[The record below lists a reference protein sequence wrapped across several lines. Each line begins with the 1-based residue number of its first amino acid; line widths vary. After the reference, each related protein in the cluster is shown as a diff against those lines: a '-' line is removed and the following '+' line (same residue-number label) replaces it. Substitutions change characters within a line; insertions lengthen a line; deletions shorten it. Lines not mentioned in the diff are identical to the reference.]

1 MKSVSLSKNID
12 NNYNNKVSLINKKN
26 EIFGNKKR
34 TLVKKGK
41 SYSNLMTDINREK
54 TPNKITEEE
63 IKNNLETSFRLN
75 DKIDYAKKIKQAKEI
90 EDLRKI
96 YEKWSGERT
105 DLLNKTKSLIDDD
118 FILQK
123 FNSNNGCFL
132 SGYKKEKKDNNNR
145 YKNVLD
151 NENKIK
157 QELNLINTNN
167 LLEKNK
173 SKPIIIN
180 FKNQNYLF
188 NKNKNKDK
196 NKSIEENKIK
206 EELKKLNNSFE
217 VKKNKQIDIKIRKLF
232 LPRKN
237 FQANSKK
244 NKSFLEENKIKKEIK
259 NINNK
264 NKLKSLKEEISETND
279 ESISYKINNKKKLD
293 ISKNIIDEKKIIDIK
308 IKQSLDEDAKYK
320 KKLKIRTSKIRITTN
335 KGNENIDIKNIIK
348 KAYLFSEKNQNG
360 NLVEKLECALDL
372 DKYIQNEIKMNKD
385 NNLLLPE
392 EAVYYLDNVII
403 RFLGYFGSELKLR
416 NIKTYIEKNPT
427 KRILREISFKLIS
440 TGLAFQKIYKIM
452 VESEENRKKYEK
464 KNEEYLDFLKSL
476 KIKISNKYSISE
488 DDIYIFGFNLENFEV
503 YLLIYNKKIDGVEEY
518 LKHFDLKITTS
529 LLLNNIILSPN
540 IFEINFSK
548 SENDWSKKNLT
559 RGGRKYHPP
568 HGWNGIGLKL
578 KNKYGDNKNND
589 NNIWLGKQNLKGEWC
604 VAYHGVGKGN
614 IFDKVLKIIN
624 GDLKDEKGKLF
635 KNDINIENT
644 KNKYPYCGEGVYLSP
659 NIEDAAI
666 FADKTN
672 LGCFNLKF
680 QFAFMTRVNPNKIR
694 SPGGFPV
701 KWILNGNNDEI
712 RPYRLLIRISSN

>member
-54 TPNKITEEE
+54 TSNKITEEE

-196 NKSIEENKIK
+196 SVEENKIK

-237 FQANSKK
+237 FQANNNK

-308 IKQSLDEDAKYK
+308 IKQSSDEDAKYK

-427 KRILREISFKLIS
+427 KRILREITFKLIS
-440 TGLAFQKIYKIM
+440 SGLAFQKIYKIM

-464 KNEEYLDFLKSL
+464 KNEEYLDFLKNL

-568 HGWNGIGLKL
+568 YGWNGIGLKL

>member
-54 TPNKITEEE
+54 TSNKITEEE

-196 NKSIEENKIK
+196 SVEENKIK

-237 FQANSKK
+237 FQANNNK

-308 IKQSLDEDAKYK
+308 IKQSSDEDAKYK

-427 KRILREISFKLIS
+427 KRILREITFKLIS
-440 TGLAFQKIYKIM
+440 SGLAFQKIYKIM
-452 VESEENRKKYEK
+452 VESEEDRKKYEK

-568 HGWNGIGLKL
+568 YGWNGIGLKL
-578 KNKYGDNKNND
+578 KNKYGDKINND